1 VRLNQVTVS
10 VHNTGEGVA
19 FYRQLGLEQF
29 VLSPHY
35 ARLVCPDDESTFSIH
50 LGEPGGTTVVYFEDD
65 QLEATVA
72 QRVAGE
78 LKFGSLPADQAW
90 LWREARLRDPSG
102 NEICLYHAGENR
114 LNPPWR
120 LPETIA
126 ESTT

>member
-1 VRLNQVTVS
+1 MRLDQVTVS
-10 VHNTGEGVA
+10 VRDIGVSVEC
-19 FYRQLGLEQF
+19 YQRLGFELI
-29 VLSPHY
+29 VPGPHY